1 MTINPY
7 PLTHWGW
14 EVFET
19 PWTVQSL
26 WWHYTYTRDKELL
39 RTRLY
44 PVMRESALF
53 LVDYM
58 TRENSGCK
66 QDGKY
71 HLFPTIV
78 PELYGGLVNG
88 LDKNQDGIAD
98 LTLTKFLFRA
108 ILVAIED
115 LGLEQ
120 EEAELANG
128 IKTILAAYPDYP
140 TAVSRRGEVYVSVET
155 EDPDHVIYNV
165 PTNLMP
171 IFPGEDID
179 AQTASEREL
188 EIAKR
193 SWTYHYNEGGN
204 DLVFYHLAGA
214 RLGILDLE
222 KFKRQIRY
230 SQMPNETAADRVTL
244 SGGRYADDVPVD
256 FMGRMGIWFE
266 NFSLYAV
273 INECLLWGHTDI
285 VQLFPNWDLHRPAS
299 FCSLRAK
306 GAFLLDAACAD
317 GTVSSVTVHS
327 ECGGEFRM
335 KNPWS
340 AAADQQG
347 RVYEGDVISI
357 PMEQGETILL
367 TGI

>member
-1 MTINPY
+1 
-7 PLTHWGW
+7 
-14 EVFET
+14 
-19 PWTVQSL
+19 
-26 WWHYTYTRDKELL
+26 
-39 RTRLY
+39 
-44 PVMRESALF
+44 
-53 LVDYM
+53 
-58 TRENSGCK
+58 
-66 QDGKY
+66 
-71 HLFPTIV
+71 
-78 PELYGGLVNG
+78 
-88 LDKNQDGIAD
+88 
-98 LTLTKFLFRA
+98 
-108 ILVAIED
+108 
-115 LGLEQ
+115 
-120 EEAELANG
+120 
-128 IKTILAAYPDYP
+128 
-140 TAVSRRGEVYVSVET
+140 VYVSVET

-244 SGGRYADDVPVD
+244 SGGRYADDVPID

-317 GTVSSVTVHS
+317 GAVSSVTVHS